1 MDNNGS
7 AQEQITLRLKNSMTQ
22 LLLELNAQGIAPAT
36 VSGEWLVKFED
47 GALNVTHVSSA
58 SDEATP
64 PRRK

>member
-7 AQEQITLRLKNSMTQ
+7 AQEQITLRLQNSMTQ
-22 LLLELNAQGIAPAT
+22 LLLELNAQGIALAT

-47 GALNVTHVSSA
+47 GALYVTPVSSA
-58 SDEATP
+58 SDEAAP